1 MFDVSAFRDLCRSHG
16 LAATYQRQL
25 IYETAMEPPGHAS
38 AEAIYKKVNKRMPGI
53 SLATVYKNLHTFI
66 DSGLLGQ
73 VTLHHGSLLVDGN
86 REAHH
91 HLVCVRCRSITDLK
105 EEELG
110 KLPLPRRLPKGFQVK
125 RVAVDI
131 LGVCHSCAGSSGRRK
146 SKSHHS

>member
-1 MFDVSAFRDLCRSHG
+1 MA
-16 LAATYQRQL
+16 
-25 IYETAMEPPGHAS
+25 PPGHAS

-105 EEELG
+105 AEELG
-110 KLPLPRRLPKGFQVK
+110 PLPLPPI
-125 RVAVDI
+125 AYP
-131 LGVCHSCAGSSGRRK
+131 SPANAGARHDGPSFLALLT
-146 SKSHHS
+146 